1 MHNKVTSSAGA
12 VRPVLEAML
21 QRERL
26 RLDSLAAAHTTSA
39 TGTNGAAAERV
50 PMMNAVLL

>member
-39 TGTNGAAAERV
+39 TGTNGVAAERV
-50 PMMNAVLL
+50 PMMNAVL